1 MNRSMGLGLWALL
14 ISALGVWHIVTWV
27 QNTDVDKGIYKL
39 AVGIFC
45 LLVGILVA
53 GLNVVSKGKGKDN

>member
-1 MNRSMGLGLWALL
+1 MKRSMGLILWALA

-27 QNTDVDKGIYKL
+27 QNTDVDKGLYKL
-39 AVGIFC
+39 AVGLFC

-53 GLNVVSKGKGKDN
+53 GLMSVLNRKRKDN

>member
-1 MNRSMGLGLWALL
+1 MKRSMGLMLWALA

-27 QNTDVDKGIYKL
+27 QNIDIDKGLYKL
-39 AVGIFC
+39 AVGLFC

-53 GLNVVSKGKGKDN
+53 GLMIFSNRKRKDN